1 MPYFA
6 SIPRRRLLAAAP
18 LALLA
23 GVAAPVAAQTAAQAA
38 NQIAEIGEAEVYD
51 ASLALLLGRP
61 GPARAALSVL
71 RERGKAD
78 AAAGLV
84 MALRYSALD
93 KEEIAGVLS
102 ELTGAEPGVSWF
114 DWMLWQQAHPEVAPH
129 PSFPRLKQALLQ
141 RIDPAFDRFVR
152 ADSEMDIR
160 IEEIAWGGVAVDG
173 IPALTNPELIAAGE
187 ADYILPEE
195 SVFGI
200 EIDGDARAYP
210 LRFMDWHEMLNDV
223 IGGVPVSLAYC
234 TLCGAGI
241 LFDTRVE
248 GRGEPFTFG
257 SSGLLYR
264 SNKLMYDR
272 QTDSLWNQFTGKPV
286 SGALRGSG
294 IELSVLPVAISRWDD
309 WLRRHPDTRVL
320 AFETGYQRDYRP
332 GRPYGAYFSSPELM
346 FPAELADGRLREKD
360 IVFGLRTAGGAKAW
374 PLGAFEGGRVI
385 NDTVGFSDVV
395 LVGDAASRSVRAYR
409 RDGAVFA
416 AGADGDRLRADGRDW
431 TIAEEAL
438 IGPDG
443 ARLPRLPGHL
453 AYWFAWAG
461 YLGADAA
468 FYSAEN

>member
-1 MPYFA
+1 MKSFA
-6 SIPRRRLLAAAP
+6 AVHRRWFLAAAP
-18 LALLA
+18 LALFA
-23 GVAAPVAAQTAAQAA
+23 GVAPPVAAQVSD
-38 NQIAEIGEAEVYD
+38 AEVYD
-51 ASLALLLGRP
+51 ASLALMLGRP

-71 RERGKAD
+71 RERGEAD
-78 AAAGLV
+78 AAASLI

-93 KEEIAGVLS
+93 KEEIAGVLT

-114 DWMLWQQAHPEVAPH
+114 DWMLWQQANPEVKPH
-129 PSFPRLKQALLQ
+129 SSFPRLKQALLQ
-141 RIDPAFDRFVR
+141 RIDPAFDRFVQ
-152 ADSEMDIR
+152 AESEMDIR
-160 IEEIAWGGVAVDG
+160 IEEVTWGGVAVDG
-173 IPALTNPELIAAGE
+173 IPALTNPGLTAADE

-195 SVFGI
+195 PVFGI
-200 EIDGDARAYP
+200 EINGDARAYP

-241 LFDTRVE
+241 LFDTTVE
-248 GRGEPFTFG
+248 GRSEPFTFG

-294 IELSVLPVAISRWDD
+294 IELAVLPVAINRWDD

-320 AFETGYQRDYRP
+320 AFETGFQRDYRP

-374 PLGAFEGGRVI
+374 PLTAFEGGRVI
-385 NDTVGFSDVV
+385 NDAVGFKEVV
-395 LVGDAASRSVRAYR
+395 LVGEAESRSVRAYQR
-409 RDGAVFA
+409 NGADFA
-416 AGADGDRLRADGRDW
+416 AGADADHLRADGADW
-431 TIAEEAL
+431 AITEEAL
-438 IGPDG
+438 VGPDG
-443 ARLPRLPGHL
+443 ARLPRMPGHL
-453 AYWFAWAG
+453 AFWFAWAG
-461 YLGADAA
+461 YLGVEAA
-468 FYSAEN
+468 YFEGQN